1 MNKKRKMIDYSSFR
15 LNKLNTEEFGHLKLL
30 LFWPL
35 YGIMFGFVERFS
47 PIETYYPMHCAVDD
61 LIPFNEYF
69 VIPYLFWF
77 VFLVGM
83 ILDLLLY
90 NVDGFRKMMKFI
102 IITYSVSIA
111 IYLIFPTCQE
121 LRPAAFERDNIF
133 TRFMFYFYQFD
144 TNTNVC
150 PSIHV
155 IGSMAT
161 VFAVWNDD
169 YWGTKCGKTAA
180 AVICFF
186 ICASTVFLKQHSIL
200 DVFAAL
206 PLCAVAY
213 VICYKPHKKR
223 RENAERCAVNN

>member
-1 MNKKRKMIDYSSFR
+1 MIKKRKMINYSAFR
-15 LNKLNTEEFGHLKLL
+15 LNKLNTDEFSHLKLL

-35 YGIMFGFVERFS
+35 YGIMFAFVERFS
-47 PIETYYPMHCAVDD
+47 PIEYYYPMHCAIDD
-61 LIPFNEYF
+61 VIPFNEYF
-69 VIPYLFWF
+69 VVPYMYWF

-83 ILDLLLY
+83 IFYLFLY
-90 NVDGFRKMMKFI
+90 DAEGFRKMMKFI

-121 LRPAAFERDNIF
+121 LRPTSFERDNIF
-133 TRFMFYFYQFD
+133 TRFLFYFYQFD

-169 YWGTKCGKTAA
+169 CAGTRGIKALT
-180 AVICFF
+180 AVIGFL
-186 ICASTVFLKQHSIL
+186 ICISTVFLKQHSFLDIL
-200 DVFAAL
+200 AAL
-206 PLCAVAY
+206 PICAAAY
-213 VICYKPHKKR
+213 VVCYHPYKKT
-223 RENAERCAVNN
+223 EKESEALWIKN